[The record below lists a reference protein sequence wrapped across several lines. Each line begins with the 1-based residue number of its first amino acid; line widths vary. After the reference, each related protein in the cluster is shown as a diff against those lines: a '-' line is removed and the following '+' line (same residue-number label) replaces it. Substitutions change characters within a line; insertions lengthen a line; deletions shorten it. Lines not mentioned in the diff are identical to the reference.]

1 MKKKIFETAIAVTVE
16 PNLSVVTDQLS
27 AAWGSVPYPQLSVI
41 LMMLR
46 FLALVHQTN
55 HWTAKGD
62 PFYGDHLLF
71 ERLYGDVSGE
81 IDDVAEKAVGLG
93 CVENVNLQL
102 QVTQILQMVQGY
114 GTVSM
119 IPQSCDLAERS
130 LAAEMNFVKNVTDMM
145 LAMEEE
151 GTLTHGLS
159 NMLEGIL
166 DVHEGHVYLLKQ
178 RCTR

>member
-1 MKKKIFETAIAVTVE
+1 MKKVSEAAIEVVVE
-16 PNLSVVTDQLS
+16 PNLAVVTDALC
-27 AAWGSVPYPQLSVI
+27 AAWSGLTYPQLSVT

-71 ERLYGDVSGE
+71 ERLYNNVVGE
-81 IDDVAEKAVGLG
+81 IDDIAEKAVGLG
-93 CVENVNLQL
+93 GTENVNLQL
-102 QVTQILQMVQGY
+102 QVTQLLQMVQGY

-119 IPQSCDLAERS
+119 IPQSCDLAQRS
-130 LAAEMNFVKNVTDMM
+130 LAVEMNFIKNVTDMM
-145 LAMEEE
+145 CAMEEE

-166 DVHEGHVYLLKQ
+166 DVHEGHVFLLKQ
-178 RCTR
+178 RCTH